1 MATNR
6 RSIEAR
12 ISKLER
18 SLKEKQAEEQALHE
32 KLMDG
37 IDGNFE
43 HLVSNHEDLK
53 AQVVTYEKALELAR
67 VKLAEEEKKEN
78 SPEAKA
84 DHKRMKEILGEHPK
98 MRNKIIKAGDEL
110 LELIDELLTS
120 CLEYDRLAFKYG
132 LKDPGVMFSSLRY
145 EAVNGYILSLR
156 DHLNGWKRNRV
167 WIKDKINS

>member
-1 MATNR
+1 MATNK

-84 DHKRMKEILGEHPK
+84 DHKRMKEILGDQAK
-98 MRNKIIKAGDEL
+98 MKKNIIKAGDDL
-110 LELIDELLTS
+110 LDLINELLTS
-120 CLEYDRLAFKYG
+120 CLEYDRLAFKHG
-132 LKDPGVMFSSLRY
+132 LKDPGVMFQSLRY
-145 EAVNGYILSLR
+145 EAVNGYILTLR
-156 DHLNGWKRNRV
+156 NALDGWKRKRS
-167 WIKDKINS
+167 WIEEKINS